1 MHFAKEPEEDEF
13 EEMIAEGLSQL
24 GRSADG
30 TLQVYLNLFL
40 PVSVLF
46 AIIHNICTFKITIL
60 SLLILLFLFFL
71 VLFFLTDDFLG
82 MWTDRYYVPTRIRS
96 LTNSSSFTQFSY
108 RYLKYRHILNFA
120 FSFCELYML

>member
-40 PVSVLF
+40 PVSTLF
-46 AIIHNICTFKITIL
+46 AIIHNI
-60 SLLILLFLFFL
+60 
-71 VLFFLTDDFLG
+71 
-82 MWTDRYYVPTRIRS
+82 
-96 LTNSSSFTQFSY
+96 
-108 RYLKYRHILNFA
+108 FA
-120 FSFCELYML
+120 FKYSITSDFILFVCFDCILFD

>member
-40 PVSVLF
+40 PVSTIF
-46 AIIHNICTFKITIL
+46 AIIHHIFSFKYSVTADFIL
-60 SLLILLFLFFL
+60 F
-71 VLFFLTDDFLG
+71 VLFDCILF
-82 MWTDRYYVPTRIRS
+82 DR
-96 LTNSSSFTQFSY
+96 
-108 RYLKYRHILNFA
+108 
-120 FSFCELYML
+120 